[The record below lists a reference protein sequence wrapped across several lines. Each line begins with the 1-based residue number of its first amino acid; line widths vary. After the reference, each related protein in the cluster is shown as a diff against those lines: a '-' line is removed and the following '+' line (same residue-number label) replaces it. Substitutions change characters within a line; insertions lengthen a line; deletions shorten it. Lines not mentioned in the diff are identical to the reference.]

1 MRFSRYDVCA
11 FLVVMLLTPGLRAD
25 DALLVIGG
33 VRVRTTKADGKS
45 SWDSGGGAPDIK
57 ISVER
62 TSEPKGERHVTAP
75 RRDCFEADFNRRAL
89 GVDVG
94 DVIEILVLDE
104 DLTRDDEIGKT
115 SREVTATMLKSGVI
129 TLAFDQVDELILRL
143 EP

>member
-1 MRFSRYDVCA
+1 MRFNRRCLYA
-11 FLVVMLLTPGLRAD
+11 LLVVTLPTSGLRAD
-25 DALLVIGG
+25 DALLVVGG
-33 VRVRTTKADGKS
+33 VKVRTTKADGRS

-62 TSEPKGERHVTAP
+62 TSEPRGERHITAS
-75 RRDCFEADFNRRAL
+75 RKDCFEATFNRRAL

-115 SREVTATMLKSGVI
+115 SCKVTATMLKSGEI
-129 TLAFDQVDELILRL
+129 KFSSSQMGHHCGRIM
-143 EP
+143 